1 VKENICRNRA
11 TIIRT
16 EQQMERKMDRLMI
29 IVRGL
34 RPQMMSNG
42 YGKKN
47 E

>member
-1 VKENICRNRA
+1 VKERSRA
-11 TIIRT
+11 AIIRR
-16 EQQMERKMDRLMI
+16 EQQMERKMDRLVI
-29 IVRGL
+29 IVCGL